1 MLNNSLSLFYKM
13 RRKVVELD
21 DLDIALLNK
30 LRYRANKSLTILSRE
45 LEVPI
50 STVRYRIKRL
60 EEQGVIQGYVAI
72 VDRDNLGYKIS
83 LVLEVETVPKM
94 VERVAKDMSQI
105 NEIVRIYEL
114 DSGPKLHVHALFK
127 DEREAYSFITDKLY
141 NLRGVISVSTS
152 RIIKRYKVD
161 PSIIV

>member
-60 EEQGVIQGYVAI
+60 EEQGL
-72 VDRDNLGYKIS
+72 N
-83 LVLEVETVPKM
+83 P
-94 VERVAKDMSQI
+94 
-105 NEIVRIYEL
+105 
-114 DSGPKLHVHALFK
+114 F
-127 DEREAYSFITDKLY
+127 
-141 NLRGVISVSTS
+141 S
-152 RIIKRYKVD
+152 R
-161 PSIIV
+161 